1 MSLGGASMPIGS
13 PEDGP
18 RVQREPGASMPIVS
32 LEDAPPKRRPEDG
45 SRVQREPGASMPIG
59 VFDSGLGGLT
69 VLSEIHRVLP
79 HENLVYFGDTARV
92 PYGNKSSTTII
103 RYAREITKFLLKQNV
118 KAIVVACNTASS
130 YALEAIREMTEIK
143 VLGVIDPAVR
153 SLSAL
158 APAAAVAGLIATK
171 GTIASRAYEA
181 SLERHKGA
189 QKLVT
194 QPCPLLVPLIEEG
207 YASSKAADLILQD
220 YLEPLAKSG
229 VEYLLLGCTHYP
241 LIASSIKRLYPQFIL
256 IDSAAETAI
265 TLQSLLSE
273 AKLLGHAERPVV
285 DLFVSDMTE
294 SMKNLKDLFFAGKVD
309 RFEVAQINEEM

>member
-13 PEDGP
+13 HEDAR
-18 RVQREPGASMPIVS
+18 RVQREPEASMPIGS
-32 LEDAPPKRRPEDG
+32 HEDAR
-45 SRVQREPGASMPIG
+45 RVQREPEASMPIG

-103 RYAREITKFLLKQNV
+103 RYSREITKFLLRQNV

-130 YALEAIREMTEIK
+130 YALEAIREMTEIP

-153 SLSAL
+153 SLTAL
-158 APAAAVAGLIATK
+158 APATAVAGLIATK

-181 SLERHKGA
+181 SLGRHRGV
-189 QKLVT
+189 QQLVT

-207 YASSKAADLILQD
+207 YADSKAAELILRD
-220 YLEPLAKSG
+220 YLQPMAERG

-241 LIASSIKRLYPQFIL
+241 LIATTIKKLYPQFRL
-256 IDSAAETAI
+256 IDSAAETA
-265 TLQSLLSE
+265 TNLKSLLAE
-273 AKLLGHAERPVV
+273 AKLLGDAQRPAV

-294 SMKNLKDLFFAGKVD
+294 SMQKLKDLFFAGKVD
-309 RFEVAQINEEM
+309 RFEVAQISEET